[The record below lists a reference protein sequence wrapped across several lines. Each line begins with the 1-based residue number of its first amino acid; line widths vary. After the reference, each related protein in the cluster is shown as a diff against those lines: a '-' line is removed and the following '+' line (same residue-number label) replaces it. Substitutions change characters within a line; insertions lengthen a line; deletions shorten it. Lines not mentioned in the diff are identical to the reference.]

1 MKSVGF
7 PMGRCK
13 LPKEMDQSRDERV
26 KQVAIGVSILVALTV
41 TVPALLLGWRRL
53 PGLVGEWLGTIIG
66 IMTTPF
72 FMETTFAIL
81 GLVIVISLNS
91 WRQRKDGD
99 EFVYLEQVSG
109 PDVPEHLPDHAKW
122 AIYREKPL
130 DREKPSLL
138 EQAEGAIAIGDYPS
152 ASEWIGAMDSTELTQ
167 PETLQ
172 LRLEL
177 ARATGKAELVSFLE
191 EEIHK
196 TGPQEK

>member
-1 MKSVGF
+1 MLVFQPG
-7 PMGRCK
+7 GCR
-13 LPKEMDQSRDERV
+13 LLDEMDQPRDERV
-26 KQVAIGVSILVALTV
+26 KQVAIGVSILVVLTV
-41 TVPALLLGWRRL
+41 TVPALLLGWHQL

-72 FMETTFAIL
+72 FMETTFVIL
-81 GLVIVISLNS
+81 GLVIVISLNT

-130 DREKPSLL
+130 DRAIPSLL
-138 EQAEGAIAIGDYPS
+138 EQAEGAIAIGDYAA

-172 LRLEL
+172 VRLEL
-177 ARATGKAELVSFLE
+177 ARATGREELATLLE
-191 EEIHK
+191 GEIHK
-196 TGPQEK
+196 ARSRAK